1 MKFERKNTVEG
12 LEVYDSISFK
22 RTDSEI
28 KNPDGSVVFSAKN
41 IEIPE
46 GWSQV
51 AADVLAQKY
60 FRKAGVPKKLKKVKE
75 ENVPTF
81 LQRSVEDKE
90 ELKKLPPSDRYSSE
104 TTAIQVFDRLAG
116 AWAYWGWTGNY
127 FDSEQDAKI
136 YYDEMRFILAN
147 QMGAPNSPQWFTTGL
162 FWAYGIDG
170 PSQGHFYVDHKT
182 QKLTESQSAY
192 EHPQP
197 HACFIQSIK
206 DDLVNEGGIMDLWKR
221 EARLFKYGSG
231 TGTNFSSLRGSVEGL
246 TGGGKSSGL
255 MSFLKI
261 GDRSAGAIKSGG
273 TTRRAAK
280 MVICDV
286 DHPDIEEF
294 INWKVIEEQK
304 VAALVAGSKL
314 HEKMLN
320 KIFAAVGAENVDKEN
335 RTNPKINMDL
345 NRAVREAR
353 ENMIPDTYI
362 NRILEYAKQGYKEIT
377 FPTYD
382 TDWDSEAYLTV
393 SGQNSNNSVR
403 VTDSFLKAVKEN
415 KDWELLKRTD
425 GKAFKRVKARELWD
439 QISHAAWS
447 CADPG
452 IQYHDTINA
461 WHTCPEDGEIRASN
475 PCSEYMFL
483 DDTACNL
490 ASINLL
496 KYLKDG
502 KFDHQSFMH
511 SIELWTL
518 SLEISVLMAQ
528 FPSKEIA
535 EGSFEYRTLGLGY
548 ANLGG
553 LLMNMGLSYDSKE
566 GRAICGAVTAIM
578 TGSSYKTSAIL
589 AGEVG
594 SFKKFAKNKKHMLRV
609 IKNHKRAAFGEQDGY
624 ENVNVMPV
632 PLDTKNCPDLDLV
645 NAAQDAWTQALY
657 LGQKNGFRNAQVSV
671 IAPTGTIG
679 LIMDCDT
686 TGIEPD
692 FALVKFKKLAGGGYF
707 KIINQSVPKALK
719 VLGYDQEKI
728 ESIVSYAVGKGSLE
742 NCPKENPT
750 SLLGHGF
757 STKEIEKIQK
767 PCQPLLILNLSLTIG
782 YWARNFAEIPRCTHR
797 ETE

>member
-1 MKFERKNTVEG
+1 
-12 LEVYDSISFK
+12 
-22 RTDSEI
+22 
-28 KNPDGSVVFSAKN
+28 
-41 IEIPE
+41 
-46 GWSQV
+46 
-51 AADVLAQKY
+51 
-60 FRKAGVPKKLKKVKE
+60 
-75 ENVPTF
+75 
-81 LQRSVEDKE
+81 
-90 ELKKLPPSDRYSSE
+90 
-104 TTAIQVFDRLAG
+104 
-116 AWAYWGWTGNY
+116 
-127 FDSEQDAKI
+127 
-136 YYDEMRFILAN
+136 
-147 QMGAPNSPQWFTTGL
+147 
-162 FWAYGIDG
+162 
-170 PSQGHFYVDHKT
+170 
-182 QKLTESQSAY
+182 
-192 EHPQP
+192 
-197 HACFIQSIK
+197 
-206 DDLVNEGGIMDLWKR
+206 
-221 EARLFKYGSG
+221 
-231 TGTNFSSLRGSVEGL
+231 
-246 TGGGKSSGL
+246 

-320 KIFAAVGAENVDKEN
+320 KIFEAVDSEDVEKNSK
-335 RTNPKINMDL
+335 TNPKINKKL
-345 NRAVREAR
+345 NKAIREAR
-353 ENMIPDTYI
+353 QSMIPDTYI

-403 VTDSFLKAVKEN
+403 VTDRFLSAVKHN
-415 KDWELLKRTD
+415 RDWELLKRTD
-425 GKAFKRVKARELWD
+425 GKALKKVKARELWD
-439 QISHAAWS
+439 QIAHAAWS

-461 WHTCPEDGEIRASN
+461 WHTCPEDGDIRASN

-496 KYLKDG
+496 KYLKEG
-502 KFDHQSFMH
+502 KFDYKSFTH

-518 SLEISVLMAQ
+518 SLEISVMMAQ

-535 EGSFEYRTLGLGY
+535 EGSFDYRTLGLGY

-566 GRAICGAVTAIM
+566 GRAICGAITAIM
-578 TGSSYKTSAIL
+578 TGTSYKTSAEI

-594 SFKKFAKNKKHMLRV
+594 PFKRYTKNKKHMLRV
-609 IKNHKRAAFGEQDGY
+609 IKNHKRAAFGEKSGY
-624 ENVNVMPV
+624 DKVNVMPV
-632 PLDTKNCPDLDLV
+632 PLDIENCPDTNLV
-645 NAAQDAWTQALY
+645 TIAQEAWTQALS
-657 LGQKNGFRNAQVSV
+657 LGEKNGYRNAQVSV

-719 VLGYDQEKI
+719 VLGYDQQKI
-728 ESIVSYAVGKGSLE
+728 DSI
-742 NCPKENPT
+742 
-750 SLLGHGF
+750 
-757 STKEIEKIQK
+757 I
-767 PCQPLLILNLSLTIG
+767 NLSLIH
-782 YWARNFAEIPRCTHR
+782 I
-797 ETE
+797 